1 MICEPIVLS
10 FTTKGV
16 TALVSIFC
24 IVSGVFFSVFKSL
37 QTISNDKLFDLIQFG
52 FIIPLPENMVVIM
65 LMGMSRRRETQQDS
79 SPNGI

>member
-1 MICEPIVLS
+1 M
-10 FTTKGV
+10 
-16 TALVSIFC
+16 TALVSIFF

-37 QTISNDKLFDLIQFG
+37 QTISNDKLFDLITFG

-79 SPNGI
+79 SPNGIYKI